1 MSFSMKLHKAKRI
14 AILFLSLLLTMV
26 LLAGLTGCG
35 HGKENEVRVFCYG
48 DYMDPAVPE
57 AFEEETG
64 IKVILDTFDTNEEM
78 YPVIKNRA
86 GVYDVICA
94 SDYMAQRMISEG
106 LLAEIDTASMEHY
119 KNLDEEYLQFCADGF
134 DPGNRYAV
142 PYQWG
147 TLGIMYNAKKLGKGS
162 VTSWADLWK
171 PEHKG
176 KILMQDSLRD
186 TLGAG
191 LKALGY
197 SLNSLNEKELS
208 AAAQHL
214 IDQKPLVYK
223 YANDSARDLLIGNS
237 ADLGVVWN
245 GELLYSQD
253 LNPDLEFA
261 IPEEGTEV
269 FMDCWCIPS
278 NAFHKSNAEKF
289 IDYMCRADVA
299 YTNFEYLTYSTPNK
313 AAREMMDPEL
323 QNNPV
328 LFPDE
333 ETLAKCESL
342 ADLGPDGDDMYSKYW
357 KIFKSN

>member
-1 MSFSMKLHKAKRI
+1 
-14 AILFLSLLLTMV
+14 
-26 LLAGLTGCG
+26 
-35 HGKENEVRVFCYG
+35 
-48 DYMDPAVPE
+48 
-57 AFEEETG
+57 
-64 IKVILDTFDTNEEM
+64 
-78 YPVIKNRA
+78 
-86 GVYDVICA
+86 
-94 SDYMAQRMISEG
+94 
-106 LLAEIDTASMEHY
+106 
-119 KNLDEEYLQFCADGF
+119 
-134 DPGNRYAV
+134 
-142 PYQWG
+142 
-147 TLGIMYNAKKLGKGS
+147 MYNSDNIPEGAL
-162 VTSWADLWK
+162 TSWNDLWDEK
-171 PEHKG
+171 YEQQIVMP
-176 KILMQDSLRD
+176 DSMRDNYAIALR
-186 TLGAG
+186 
-191 LKALGY
+191 ALGY
-197 SLNSLNEKELS
+197 SINSVDENELIEATQLM
-208 AAAQHL
+208 

-313 AAREMMDPEL
+313 AAREMMDEEL